1 MSPGLSSSPRCL
13 PLPDF
18 LCPEVMSQ
26 SSTVSLPQNHQEEA
40 VGSPMCP
47 PHTLSR
53 PPTLPQVLG
62 FLFCFPPSDD
72 CSTLL

>member
-47 PHTLSR
+47 PHPYPQQASHFASGLR
-53 PPTLPQVLG
+53 LFILLPTL
-62 FLFCFPPSDD
+62 
-72 CSTLL
+72 